1 MANNQYNFLDY
12 AGLSLFWNN
21 VKSIIEENE
30 LATASALTD
39 LDTRVDNVES
49 SKSDKGHTHNFG
61 EIGQG
66 VATIGDGAN
75 RLMFRT
81 NSNYKNGI
89 YYSTPGNEALVFGT
103 IDPMTSWIFATVDP
117 TLNTAWTSLTPSL
130 QIKNGRVTINKLIA
144 NNTDAS
150 YNLDVNGSANATTL
164 YENGVRVS
172 VDGHTHTKSQITDF
186 PTSLPANGGYANE
199 IASKGMLDSQ
209 EKIDNFITPN
219 RFEYALFKTTDAN
232 NVDFASNDG
241 MIISIPWASDSYG
254 FQMAFD
260 DTRNGTIKVRG
271 KSNSWG
277 DWYTL
282 LHSGNYTSYTVKK
295 DGTGASG
302 TWGISITGNAT
313 TANNAD
319 TVDGYHAG
327 FANGCAAI
335 YAPFPSMTS
344 LKNDG
349 YISSN
354 YGEEGYP
361 DEEFLQGICKWA
373 IATYPRRG
381 DITLMGVI
389 SPNSSGTCILHLYS
403 SAGSDPTTN
412 LPRYCRGLYQQ
423 LFGGNLYQF
432 GTYNYV

>member
-61 EIGQG
+61 EIGPG

-103 IDPMTSWIFATVDP
+103 ITPITSWIFATVDP

-172 VDGHTHTKSQITDF
+172 VNGHTHSYIVTHGD
-186 PTSLPANGGYANE
+186 NRN
-199 IASKGMLDSQ
+199 IASKPSDYNNRITFAGLKTNDIVGNPSSTTYNYVVGLRGWSDTSGGKAHELAFNDNGVFHRIGATDTWEAWAMMLTTS
-209 EKIDNFITPN
+209 NYN
-219 RFEYALFKTTDAN
+219 SYAPSLTG
-232 NVDFASNDG
+232 S
-241 MIISIPWASDSYG
+241 
-254 FQMAFD
+254 
-260 DTRNGTIKVRG
+260 
-271 KSNSWG
+271 
-277 DWYTL
+277 
-282 LHSGNYTSYTVKK
+282 
-295 DGTGASG
+295 GASG
-302 TWGISITGNAT
+302 TWGISITGNANY
-313 TANNAD
+313 AKASDVKAWAKAD
-319 TVDGYHAG
+319 TKPSYTGTEVTLSGYSKNNSYTPIASG
-327 FANGCAAI
+327 DSVQAAI
-335 YAPFPSMTS
+335 AK
-344 LKNDG
+344 L
-349 YISSN
+349 
-354 YGEEGYP
+354 EG
-361 DEEFLQGICKWA
+361 A
-373 IATYPRRG
+373 I
-381 DITLMGVI
+381 
-389 SPNSSGTCILHLYS
+389 N
-403 SAGSDPTTN
+403 
-412 LPRYCRGLYQQ
+412 GLED
-423 LFGGNLYQF
+423 LLASI
-432 GTYNYV
+432 